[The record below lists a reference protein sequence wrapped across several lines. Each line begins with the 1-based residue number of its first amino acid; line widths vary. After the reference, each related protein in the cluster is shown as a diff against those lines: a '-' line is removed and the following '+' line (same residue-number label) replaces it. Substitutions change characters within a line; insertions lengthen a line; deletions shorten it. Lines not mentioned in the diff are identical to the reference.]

1 MNIPSE
7 LNFARRKRLPII
19 QGAEA
24 AECGLACIAMVAR
37 YHGHDVDLNGLRQ
50 RFTLSMSG
58 ATLRSIMGFADS
70 LGFAPRELKVELSAL
85 DKVRLPAILH
95 WDLNHFVVLKSVSR
109 GKAVIHDPALGART
123 YSLGDLSNHFT
134 GVALELTQLYWG
146 DSALTEYSVPSF
158 TYFGLL
164 ALLGLTMLWL
174 GIMLLKVENAY
185 PALRVLA
192 WLNMAGGVLAA
203 SIILLVVAVLPMLA
217 AMVATALV
225 FFNQMALLVKRL
237 AS

>member
-1 MNIPSE
+1 MDQHNPFAAPQVALVDAQVPQQLPGWNAGQLRILGW
-7 LNFARRKRLPII
+7 LNLVYLFANLVVL
-19 QGAEA
+19 
-24 AECGLACIAMVAR
+24 GLAFVE
-37 YHGHDVDLNGLRQ
+37 DLL
-50 RFTLSMSG
+50 TLG
-58 ATLRSIMGFADS
+58 DW
-70 LGFAPRELKVELSAL
+70 LSAATTLLGCYLILRLKAFLQARFAARGL
-85 DKVRLPAILH
+85 DWPVWLSIL
-95 WDLNHFVVLKSVSR
+95 
-109 GKAVIHDPALGART
+109 
-123 YSLGDLSNHFT
+123 LS
-134 GVALELTQLYWG
+134 VALELTQLYWG

-164 ALLGLTMLWL
+164 ALLGLTMLRL

-225 FFNQMALLVKRL
+225 FFRGAAEL
-237 AS
+237 AGREAA

>member
-1 MNIPSE
+1 MVEASE
-7 LNFARRKRLPII
+7 YYLTPR
-19 QGAEA
+19 A
-24 AECGLACIAMVAR
+24 AHPNAGNKKLFTKSISRIFTFDAFHLVE
-37 YHGHDVDLNGLRQ
+37 DLL
-50 RFTLSMSG
+50 TLG
-58 ATLRSIMGFADS
+58 DW
-70 LGFAPRELKVELSAL
+70 LSAATTLLGCYLILRLKAFLQARFAARGL
-85 DKVRLPAILH
+85 DWPVWLSIL
-95 WDLNHFVVLKSVSR
+95 
-109 GKAVIHDPALGART
+109 
-123 YSLGDLSNHFT
+123 LS
-134 GVALELTQLYWG
+134 VALELTQLYWG

-225 FFNQMALLVKRL
+225 FFRGARELSGTQA
-237 AS
+237 A